1 MARAGPGFIDAR
13 TGASRGSSRPAMLAR
28 RTKGCEAMGR
38 TTVGLL
44 VVAVLMALVAAG
56 CNSSDPDTT
65 ANPPSSTVAPAPT
78 TTVSAAPTS
87 TTASGTAADCS
98 NAVLLQAAQ
107 QALTESGS
115 TATVT
120 SVTLTRCRNGY
131 ALLSAHPASGGESPN
146 VFLAWRPAAGAWEAI
161 DLGTGIDCAGS
172 PIGPKL
178 TAACDA
184 LGY

>member
-1 MARAGPGFIDAR
+1 
-13 TGASRGSSRPAMLAR
+13 
-28 RTKGCEAMGR
+28 MGR

-44 VVAVLMALVAAG
+44 VLAVLVALIAAG
-56 CNSSDPDTT
+56 CNSSDPNNT
-65 ANPPSSTVAPAPT
+65 AAPSSTAAPVT
-78 TTVSAAPTS
+78 TTTTASAASTS

-107 QALTESGS
+107 QALRESGS
-115 TATVT
+115 TVTVT
-120 SVTLTRCRNGY
+120 SITLTRCRNGY
-131 ALLSAHPASGGESPN
+131 ALLSAHPAAGAESPN
-146 VFLAWRPAAGAWEAI
+146 VFLIWRPAAGAWEAI

-178 TAACDA
+178 TAACKA